1 MKRTGAARRR
11 WDEERRR
18 WFRRDA
24 LRPAPAAEPALR
36 SELLSADQ
44 MEQYGVVL
52 ASRHR
57 ASERALANPLLAR
70 LADNEAVLAQASE
83 RLTQAVS
90 AGQRI
95 TPAAEWLLDNDYLI
109 EEQIRTSQRD
119 LPKGYSRELP
129 RLLDGPSAKLPRVYD
144 IALETIT
151 HGDARVD
158 GESLRRF
165 VAAYQTVTP
174 LKLGELWAIPI
185 MLRLGLIENLR
196 RVAMRV
202 MEEWNDRNLAGLW
215 ADRMAVIA
223 ERDPKSVVLVVADMA
238 RSNPPM
244 TSSFVAEMTR
254 LLQGQGPALALALTW
269 IEQTLSE
276 SGLGIERLVQLE
288 AQQQAADQVTIGNS
302 IGSLRMLTSMDW
314 RTFVESMSHV
324 EQALRQ
330 DPAGVYAAMDFVTRD
345 HYRHVVEHLAR
356 RSARSEW
363 DVARTAID
371 LASGS
376 VRVAGTTNDLVHD
389 PARESPHDAAQ
400 QVVRSHV
407 GYYLVDQGLAALEQR
422 VAARDTA
429 VTALKRLAHR
439 APLTLYLGSIVVLLA
454 LLAQPLLQAVPRQGW
469 QGWQDWV
476 WALMAAPV
484 IVISSQL
491 AISLVNWLV
500 SIVVLPHMLPR
511 LDFSKGLPPQ
521 VRTLVVIP
529 AMLTRSQDVDALAD
543 ALEVRFLANRDAHL
557 HFALLTDFADAPSE
571 VMESDAALLLQAG
584 QRIDALNASHPDD
597 QADRFFLL
605 HRPRRWNAADK
616 TWMGYER
623 KRGKLSE
630 LNALLRGAAGS
641 RFALIVGRTE
651 VLSEVKYVITLD
663 TDTQLPRDAA
673 RQFIGAMAHPLN
685 RPVLD
690 AATQCVIAGYAI
702 LQPRVG
708 ISLPSA
714 GRSVYAQLFGSDAGI
729 DPYTRAVSDLYQD
742 LFGEGSF
749 IGKGIYDV
757 DAFEQAID
765 HRFAENS
772 ILSHDLVEGC
782 FARSGLISDVQLY
795 EDYPSRYSADVSR
808 RHRWIRGDWQLLPWL
823 LPWVRTPGRRRARN
837 PLSALSRWKILDNLR
852 RSLVPAALLALL
864 LLGWFAMA
872 QVAAW
877 TMAVLAVVFVPPLLA
892 VQLDLF
898 QKPSDVLLGQHL
910 RAALRSSGAQAAQV
924 LLKLAWLPHEALDN
938 LDAVLRT
945 LGRMAVTRRRLLQW
959 NPSQEVERDSGET
972 LAGLFKSMAVGPALA
987 LLITLTLALQ
997 RPGTLLDAAPLLL
1010 LWLASPAMAW
1020 RISQPLTAAAFVPTP
1035 QALRF
1040 LRRLARKTWAFF
1052 EAHVVAQDHWLPP
1065 DNFQEQPAPVIA
1077 HRTSPTNMGLALLAN
1092 LAAHDFGYLGIGRL
1106 LQRTDQ
1112 ALQTMQGLPRYR
1124 GHFYNWYDTL
1134 NLQPLAPRYVSTV
1147 DSGNL
1152 AGHLLTLRPG
1162 LLALIETPLF
1172 DPGLLHGLDDTL
1184 AMLREAA
1191 CSSHGDAAALDA
1203 FRSALDKARAEP
1215 PQTLAA
1221 AAVCL
1226 QRLLGE
1232 IEVVAL
1238 DPASPAPS
1246 RPIARPTSPDA
1257 QGAGETAFWLQALR
1271 EQCRDVHAT
1280 LQPFAAWAPSSDHS
1294 ELQACPTLRQLASP
1308 GAPFAPGDNID
1319 AVGGNGAGNVS
1330 GPANAMRGHAAALIQ
1345 TIERLAQQAGALAQM
1360 DYGFLYDAER
1370 DLLRIGYSVDER
1382 RLDTGF
1388 YDLLASEAR
1397 LTNFVAIAQE
1407 QLPQDSWFALGRLLT
1422 TSGGEPVL
1430 LSWSGS
1436 MFEYLMPMLVMP
1448 NYAGTLL
1455 DQTCRAAVARQIE
1468 YGEQLG
1474 LPWGVSESGYNTQDT
1489 HFNYQY
1495 RAFGVPGLGL
1505 KRGLSEERVVAPYAC
1520 ALALMVA
1527 PAAACA
1533 NLQRLAAAGVEGR
1546 YGLYEAVDFTP
1557 ARLPRGQSAVV
1568 VRSFM
1573 AHHQGMSLLALDH
1586 LLQQRPMQRRFESDP
1601 SLRATLLLLQERVP
1615 KTAAEYRHASAALE
1629 PQALA
1634 RAAETS
1640 LRILTDPDRAR
1651 PSVQL
1656 LSNGRYHVMVSSA
1669 GGGYSRH
1676 RDMAVT
1682 RWREDISS
1690 DNWGTFCYLRDAD
1703 SGEFWSGAHQPTPQ
1717 ATPSKPMA
1725 FEAIFSDA
1733 RAEFR
1738 VRAHDFD
1745 THTEI
1750 VVSPEDDIEL
1760 RRMRVTNRSRNRR
1773 TIEITSYA
1781 EVVLAP
1787 ALADALHPAFSKL
1800 FVQTELVR
1808 PLQAIVC
1815 TRRPRS
1821 STEPVPWMCHLL
1833 AVHDAHIDEISYE
1846 TDRARFIGRGR
1857 SVADPL
1863 AMGSFSQRQ
1872 RSLSNSEGSVL
1883 DPIVAI
1889 RCRITLDPEQSAL
1902 VDLVTGVGD
1911 SREACLHLIGK
1922 YRDRHLADRVFDL
1935 AWTHSQVMLRQL
1947 NASQADAQLY
1957 EELATCLLYAHA
1969 SLRADAAILR
1979 ANRRGQSGL
1988 WGQAISGDLPI
1999 VLLHIADL
2007 ANIELVR
2014 QLVQAHAY
2022 WRLKGLA
2029 VDLVIWNEDRAG
2041 YRQQLQ
2047 DLIMGLIASGIEASL
2062 IDRPGGIFVRPAQQ
2076 ISNEDRI
2083 LVQSAARVVLTDAR
2097 GTLAEQVGRRRLQK
2111 LPEAFVATR
2120 TRPAEPK
2127 RPGDAPVDAP
2137 AETLLL
2143 GNPYGG
2149 FSADGREYVITLAAG
2164 QTTPAPWANVLAN
2177 AQFGT
2182 VVSESGSAYTW
2193 AENAHEFR
2201 LTPWHNDPVTDAS
2214 GEALYLRDEETGHCW
2229 SPTPWPRRGEGA
2241 YRTRHGFGYS
2251 VFEHSED
2258 GIGTELWVYVALDA
2272 AVKFS
2277 VLKVRNASGRARRLS
2292 ATGYVEWVLGDLR
2305 EKTAMHVV
2313 SESDPVTG
2321 ALFARNAYNTEFA
2334 GRVAFFDVDNPA
2346 RSVSGDRSEFLG
2358 RNGSLRAP
2366 AAMANARLSGQVG
2379 AGLDP
2384 CAAMQI
2390 PFDLGAGDAR
2400 EIIFRLGVAGSAQAA
2415 SELVQRCRGLGTA
2428 ATTLDAV
2435 RKHWRATL
2443 GAVQVRTPDPAVD
2456 VLVNGWLL
2464 YQVIACRFLARSGY
2478 YQSGG
2483 AIGFRDQLQDAMA
2496 MIHAQPDAVRQHLL
2510 LCAAHQ
2516 FSEGDVQHWWHPPL
2530 DRGVRTRCSDD
2541 YLWLPLAVSRYVQI
2555 TGDHGVL
2562 GESAHYLEGRAVS
2575 PDEEAYYDRPTRS
2588 ERRETLYLHC
2598 VRAIEHSLPR
2608 GAHGLPLMGTGDWN
2622 DGMNRVGDAG
2632 LGESV
2637 WLGFFLHEVLLRFVP
2652 LAHGHGDPAFAMRCE
2667 TTAAALRASLD
2678 QHGWDGAWY
2687 RRAYFD
2693 DGTPLGSADAA
2704 ECRIDSIAQ
2713 SWSVLS
2719 GAAEAGRQHQAM
2731 QALDQR
2737 LVRRDAGLVQLLAP
2751 PFDHS
2756 ALDPG
2761 YIKGYVPGVRENGG
2775 QYTHAAVWAAMAFA
2789 KLGDSS
2795 RAWELLGMINPV
2807 NHARSAADIAIY
2819 KVEPYVMAADVYAAP
2834 PHVGRGGWSWY
2845 TGSAG
2850 WMYRL
2855 IVESL
2860 LGLRREGE
2868 RLHVAPLMPD
2878 GWRSFELDYRRGNAL
2893 YRIRVTR
2900 AEATTEALQI
2910 AAQIVLDGALQI
2922 EPGIALLDDG
2932 REHRVEIRLPTRA
2945 G

>member
-1 MKRTGAARRR
+1 MLRRN
-11 WDEERRR
+11 
-18 WFRRDA
+18 
-24 LRPAPAAEPALR
+24 LQHEPALR

-44 MEQYGVVL
+44 MELYGVVL
-52 ASRHR
+52 ANRHR
-57 ASERALANPLLAR
+57 ASERALSNSLLAR
-70 LADNEAVLAQASE
+70 LADNEAMLAHASAV
-83 RLTQAVS
+83 LTQAVRTS
-90 AGQRI
+90 RRI

-109 EEQIRTSQRD
+109 EEQIRTAQRD

-129 RLLDGPSAKLPRVYD
+129 RLLNGPSAKLPRVYD
-144 IALETIT
+144 IALETIA
-151 HGDARVD
+151 HGDGRVD
-158 GESLRRF
+158 GESLSRF
-165 VAAYQTVTP
+165 VASYQTVTP

-196 RVAMRV
+196 RVAVRV
-202 MEEWNDRNLAGLW
+202 MADWNDRNLADQW
-215 ADRMAVIA
+215 ADRMTAIA
-223 ERDPKSVVLVVADMA
+223 ESDPKSVVLAVADMA
-238 RSNPPM
+238 RSDPPM
-244 TSSFVAEMTR
+244 ASSFVAELTR
-254 LLQGQGPALALALTW
+254 RLQGQGPALALALTW
-269 IEQTLSE
+269 IEQALSE

-288 AQQQAADQVTIGNS
+288 AQQQAADQVSISNS
-302 IGSLRMLTSMDW
+302 IGSLRMLSSMDW
-314 RTFVESMSHV
+314 RMFVESMSHV
-324 EQALRQ
+324 EQVLRQ

-345 HYRHVVEHLAR
+345 HYRHVVESLAR
-356 RSARSEW
+356 RGAHSEIE
-363 DVARTAID
+363 VARAAIE

-376 VRVAGTTNDLVHD
+376 
-389 PARESPHDAAQ
+389 ARDAALNSA
-400 QVVRSHV
+400 RSAVQNHV
-407 GYYLVDQGLAALEQR
+407 GYYLADQGLAALKQR
-422 VAARDTA
+422 VATRGAA
-429 VTALKRLAHR
+429 VNTLRHLAQR
-439 APLTLYLGSIVVLLA
+439 APLTWYLGLVVLLLA
-454 LLAQPLLQAVPRQGW
+454 LLAWPLLQTVSRDGLQGWAWAVIAVP
-469 QGWQDWV
+469 
-476 WALMAAPV
+476 V
-484 IVISSQL
+484 ILISSQL
-491 AISLVNWLV
+491 AISLVNWLA
-500 SIVVLPHMLPR
+500 SIVVLPQMLPR
-511 LDFSKGLPPQ
+511 LDFSTGLPPQ
-521 VRTLVVIP
+521 ARTLVVIP
-529 AMLTRSQDVDALAD
+529 AMLTCAQDVDELVD
-543 ALEVRFLANRDAHL
+543 ALEVRFLANRDTHL
-557 HFALLTDFADAPSE
+557 HFALLTDFADAQSE
-571 VMESDAALLLQAG
+571 VLGSDAELLLQAR
-584 QRIDALNASHPDD
+584 QRIDALNIRHPDA
-597 QADRFFLL
+597 QTDRFFLL
-605 HRPRRWNAADK
+605 HRPRRWNAVDK
-616 TWMGYER
+616 LWMGYER
-623 KRGKLSE
+623 KRGKLAE
-630 LNALLRGAAGS
+630 LNGLLRGAGPA
-641 RFALIVGRTE
+641 RFLLIVGRTE

-685 RPVLD
+685 RPVID
-690 AATQCVIAGYAI
+690 ATTRRVSAGHAI

-708 ISLPSA
+708 ISLPSVA
-714 GRSVYAQLFGSDAGI
+714 RSAYAQLFGSDAGI

-757 DAFEQAID
+757 DAFEQALD
-765 HRFAENS
+765 GRFAENS

-795 EDYPSRYSADVSR
+795 EDYPSRYSSDVSR
-808 RHRWIRGDWQLLPWL
+808 RYRWIRGDWQLLPWL
-823 LPWVRTPGRRRARN
+823 LPWARTPGGKRARN
-837 PLSALSRWKILDNLR
+837 ALSALSRWKILDNLR

-864 LLGWFAMA
+864 LLGWFAIAQMA
-872 QVAAW
+872 TW
-877 TMAVLAVVFVPPLLA
+877 TLTVLAVVFVPPLLA
-892 VQLDLF
+892 VPLDLF
-898 QKPSDVLLGQHL
+898 QKPRDVRLRQHL
-910 RAALRSSGAQAAQV
+910 RAVLRGGGGLAARV
-924 LLKLAWLPHEALDN
+924 LLTLAWLPHEAQYSV
-938 LDAVLRT
+938 DAVLRT
-945 LGRMAVTRRRLLQW
+945 LWRLAVTRRKLLQW
-959 NPSQEVERDSGET
+959 NPSKEVERGSGDT
-972 LAGLFKSMAVGPALA
+972 LTGLFKSMAIGPALA
-987 LLITLTLALQ
+987 LLTALALLLE
-997 RPGTLLDAAPLLL
+997 RPGALLVAAPLLL
-1010 LWLASPAMAW
+1010 LWLASPAIAW
-1020 RISQPLTAAAFVPTP
+1020 RISQPVTTQGFVPTP
-1035 QALRF
+1035 ETLRF

-1052 EAHVVAQDHWLPP
+1052 EIHVGAQDHGLPP

-1077 HRTSPTNMGLALLAN
+1077 HRTSPTNMGLTLLAN
-1092 LAAHDFGYLGIGRL
+1092 LAAYDLGYLSIGRL
-1106 LQRTDQ
+1106 LLRTDQ
-1112 ALQTMQGLPRYR
+1112 TLQTMQDLPRYR
-1124 GHFYNWYDTL
+1124 GHFFNWYDTL
-1134 NLQPLAPRYVSTV
+1134 SLQPLAPRYISTV

-1162 LLALIETPLF
+1162 LLALLDEPLY
-1172 DPGLLHGLDDTL
+1172 DARLLQGLDDTFAL
-1184 AMLREAA
+1184 LHEAMLARDD
-1191 CSSHGDAAALDA
+1191 DATALDA
-1203 FRSALDKARAEP
+1203 FRRALDAARANP

-1221 AAVCL
+1221 AAACM
-1226 QRLLGE
+1226 QHLLDRAE
-1232 IEVVAL
+1232 AVPL
-1238 DPASPAPS
+1238 DAEPH
-1246 RPIARPTSPDA
+1246 DV
-1257 QGAGETAFWLQALR
+1257 ETLAVEPGSDTDLWLQALR
-1271 EQCRDVHAT
+1271 EQCRDASAT
-1280 LQPFAAWAPSSDHS
+1280 LRPFAAWTPPAT
-1294 ELQACPTLRQLASP
+1294 QAEPCHIPTLRQLADGSAQSTP
-1308 GAPFAPGDNID
+1308 DTDHHHDQAAAHGAQQ
-1319 AVGGNGAGNVS
+1319 
-1330 GPANAMRGHAAALIQ
+1330 HAAVLIQ
-1345 TIERLAQQAGALAQM
+1345 TIERLAQQAGALALM
-1360 DYGFLYDAER
+1360 DYGFLYDSQR
-1370 DLLRIGYSVDER
+1370 DLLSIGYNVDER
-1382 RLDTGF
+1382 RLDAGF

-1397 LTNFVAIAQE
+1397 LTNYVAIAQE
-1407 QLPQDSWFALGRLLT
+1407 QLPQGSWFALGRLLT

-1436 MFEYLMPMLVMP
+1436 MFEYLMPVLVMP

-1468 YGEQLG
+1468 YGQQLG

-1505 KRGLSEERVVAPYAC
+1505 KRGLSEERVVAPYAS

-1533 NLQRLAAAGVEGR
+1533 NLQRLAVAGVEGR
-1546 YGLYEAVDFTP
+1546 YGLYEAVDYTP
-1557 ARLPRGQSAVV
+1557 ARLPRGQSAAV

-1615 KTAAEYRHASAALE
+1615 KTATEYRHASAAQA

-1634 RAAETS
+1634 RTVETS
-1640 LRILTDPDRAR
+1640 LRIVTDPDRAR
-1651 PSVQL
+1651 PAVQL

-1690 DNWGTFCYLRDAD
+1690 DDWGTFCYLRDVS

-1717 ATPSKPMA
+1717 ATPAKPMA
-1725 FEAIFSDA
+1725 YEAIFSDA

-1738 VRAHDFD
+1738 VRANDFD

-1760 RRMRVTNRSRNRR
+1760 RRMRVTNRSHARR
-1773 TIEITSYA
+1773 SIEITSYA

-1800 FVQTELVR
+1800 FVQAELVR

-1815 TRRPRS
+1815 SRRPRS

-1857 SVADPL
+1857 SVADPV
-1863 AMGSFSQRQ
+1863 AMGSFSQRH

-1889 RCRITLDPEQSAL
+1889 RCRITLEPEQSAL

-1947 NASQADAQLY
+1947 NASQTNAQLY
-1957 EELATCLLYAHA
+1957 EELAACLLYAHA
-1969 SLRADAAILR
+1969 SLRADAGILR

-1999 VLLHIADL
+1999 VLLHIADP

-2029 VDLVIWNEDRAG
+2029 VDLVIWNEDHAG

-2047 DLIMGLIASGIEASL
+2047 DLIMGLIASGVEASL

-2076 ISNEDRI
+2076 ISSEDRV

-2097 GTLAEQVGRRRLQK
+2097 GTLAEQVGRRRLLKQ
-2111 LPEAFVATR
+2111 PEAFVATR
-2120 TRPAEPK
+2120 TRPAGP
-2127 RPGDAPVDAP
+2127 RRLGDESAIAP
-2137 AETLLL
+2137 ADALLL
-2143 GNPYGG
+2143 GNPCGG

-2193 AENAHEFR
+2193 GENAHEFR

-2214 GEALYLRDEETGHCW
+2214 GEALYLRDEETGHYW
-2229 SPTPWPRRGEGA
+2229 SPTPLPRRGEGA
-2241 YRTRHGFGYS
+2241 YRTRHGFGYC

-2258 GIGTELWVYVALDA
+2258 GISTELWVYVALDA

-2277 VLKVRNASGRARRLS
+2277 VLKVRNTSGRTRRLS

-2313 SESDPVTG
+2313 SESDPITG
-2321 ALFARNAYNTEFA
+2321 ALFARNAYNMEFA

-2384 CAAMQI
+2384 CAAIQI
-2390 PFDLGAGDAR
+2390 AFDLGDGDAR
-2400 EIIFRLGVAGSAQAA
+2400 EIIFRLGVAGSAKAA

-2428 ATTLDAV
+2428 VTTLDAV
-2435 RKHWRATL
+2435 RKHWRTTL

-2456 VLVNGWLL
+2456 VLVNGWLM

-2496 MIHAQPDAVRQHLL
+2496 MIHAQPDVVRQHLL

-2541 YLWLPLAVSRYVQI
+2541 YLWLPLATSRYVHI
-2555 TGDHGVL
+2555 TGDHSVL
-2562 GESAHYLEGRAVS
+2562 SESTHYLEGRRVS

-2588 ERRETLYLHC
+2588 ELRETLYLHC
-2598 VRAIEHSLPR
+2598 VRAIEHSMPR
-2608 GAHGLPLMGTGDWN
+2608 GAHGLPLMGSGDWN
-2622 DGMNRVGDAG
+2622 DGMNRVGNQG
-2632 LGESV
+2632 RGESV

-2652 LAHGHGDPAFAMRCE
+2652 LAHGHDDPAFAIRCE

-2693 DGTPLGSADAA
+2693 DGTPLGSASGA

-2719 GAAEAGRQHQAM
+2719 GAADAGRQQQAM
-2731 QALDQR
+2731 HALDQR
-2737 LVRRDAGLVQLLAP
+2737 LVRRDAGLVQLLDP

-2789 KLGDSS
+2789 ELGDSA

-2807 NHARSAADIAIY
+2807 NHGRSAADIDIY
-2819 KVEPYVMAADVYAAP
+2819 KIEPYVVAADVYAAP
-2834 PHVGRGGWSWY
+2834 PHEGRGGWSWY

-2868 RLHVAPLMPD
+2868 HLRLAPVLPAD
-2878 GWRSFELDYRRGNAL
+2878 WRSFGLNYRYRDTI
-2893 YRIRVTR
+2893 YRITV
-2900 AEATTEALQI
+2900 LQTDDPDGGS
-2910 AAQIVLDGALQI
+2910 QLSLDGTVQEQQSIVLI
-2922 EPGIALLDDG
+2922 DDG
-2932 REHRVEIRLPTRA
+2932 LEHRVEIRHRSGT
-2945 G
+2945 